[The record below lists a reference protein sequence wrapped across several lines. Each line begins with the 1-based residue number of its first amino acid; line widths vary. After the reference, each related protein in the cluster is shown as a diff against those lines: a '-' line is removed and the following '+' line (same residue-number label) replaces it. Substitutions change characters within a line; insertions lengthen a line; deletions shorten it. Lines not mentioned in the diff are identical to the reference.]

1 MALTEEQKERL
12 ANLIANKNNI
22 QEEVD
27 RLRGIKYSTQ
37 ETLATLGN
45 LSDEQINE
53 IWPGTVIIDSGSDGT
68 SNGDRPT

>member
-22 QEEVD
+22 QGEVD
-27 RLRGIKYSTQ
+27 RLRGIKFSTQ
-37 ETLATLGN
+37 ETLATLAN

-53 IWPGTVIIDSGSDGT
+53 IWPGTITIDSGSDGT
-68 SNGDRPT
+68 SNGDRPN